1 MKRTPLYERHIEA
14 GAKMVEFG
22 GWEMPIQY
30 EGVIKEHGA
39 VRNRA
44 GLFDVSHMGE
54 IAVVGPDARAFVD
67 KVVTNDISELKEG
80 EIVYALLLNE
90 SGGTIDDLLVYCT
103 GRRTG
108 LDSFMLVVNAS
119 NIEKDFDWIATQ
131 KRDED
136 VSVKNVS
143 DEYSLIA
150 LQGPESEAIIK
161 KIFPD
166 AGAVKYYNF
175 AQADF
180 MGEAATISRTG
191 YTGEDGFEIYL
202 KQNAVK
208 LWDKL
213 LATKGG
219 ASAPSPCGL
228 AARDLLRIEA
238 GYPLYG
244 HELTDE
250 IDPATAGLKW
260 AVKKGDGTFIGKE
273 GFAGKKPGKK
283 RVGFTME
290 GRAVPREGYPIFI
303 EGVEAGRVTSGTFS
317 PTLQKPIG
325 IGYIARQ
332 KEGFPKTG
340 KTVEIEIR
348 GKRFEAALTKM
359 PFITVRTFSG

>member
-22 GWEMPIQY
+22 GWEMPVRY
-30 EGVIKEHGA
+30 EGVIKEHAA

-54 IAVVGPDARAFVD
+54 IAVEGTGARAFVD
-67 KVVTNDISELKEG
+67 RVVTNDVSELKNG

-103 GRRTG
+103 GRDT
-108 LDSFMLVVNAS
+108 FMLVVNAS
-119 NIEKDFDWIATQ
+119 NIDKDFDWIASQ
-131 KRDED
+131 KGEED
-136 VSVKNVS
+136 VSVKNIS
-143 DEYSLIA
+143 DEYSLLA
-150 LQGPESEAIIK
+150 LQGPESAGIIE

-166 AGAVKYYNF
+166 AGGIKYYNF

-180 MGEAATISRTG
+180 MGEKIILSRTG

-202 KQNAVK
+202 KQNAVD
-208 LWDKL
+208 LWDRL

-219 ASAPSPCGL
+219 LAASPCGI

-260 AVKKGDGTFIGKE
+260 AVKKGEASFIGKE
-273 GFAGKKPGKK
+273 GFAGKKPDKK
-283 RVGFTME
+283 RIGFLME

-303 EGVEAGRVTSGTFS
+303 EGNEAGSVTSGTFS

-332 KEGFPKTG
+332 KEGFPKIG
-340 KTVEIEIR
+340 KMIEIEIR
-348 GKRFEAALTKM
+348 GKLFEAALSKI